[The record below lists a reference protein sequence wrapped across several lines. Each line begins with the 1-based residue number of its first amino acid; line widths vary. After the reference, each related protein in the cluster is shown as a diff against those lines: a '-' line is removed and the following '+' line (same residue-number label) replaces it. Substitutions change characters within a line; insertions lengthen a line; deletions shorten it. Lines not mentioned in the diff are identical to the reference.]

1 MPVVQ
6 WIEHQPSKLVM
17 GVRFLPGAPHFNLK
31 NMETEKDQEL
41 SEEEIAQLEALLGFG
56 GCNCSNCPH
65 SCGEEPGDFSET
77 EK

>member
-1 MPVVQ
+1 
-6 WIEHQPSKLVM
+6 M

>member
-1 MPVVQ
+1 
-6 WIEHQPSKLVM
+6 
-17 GVRFLPGAPHFNLK
+17 
-31 NMETEKDQEL
+31 METEKDQEL